1 MDFIINNYIWIIVI
15 SIILIM
21 ALIGYLA
28 EKTDFIHE
36 TKKKKIEHNEE
47 VKAKES
53 EESIEAPKSEIPTV
67 ALESPIHEMDATT
80 DALGFED
87 PFAMSS
93 DEVADTFTHKNK
105 AAKHKIIDLKYLS
118 INKNSFT
125 NYSINVL
132 YHKKKP

>member
-93 DEVADTFTHKNK
+93 AAAYKKRNSYAVAVCYISFFYCSVVHFKGV
-105 AAKHKIIDLKYLS
+105 KHA
-118 INKNSFT
+118 
-125 NYSINVL
+125 
-132 YHKKKP
+132 P

>member
-93 DEVADTFTHKNK
+93 DEVA
-105 AAKHKIIDLKYLS
+105 AQPLELS
-118 INKNSFT
+118 LIH
-125 NYSINVL
+125 I
-132 YHKKKP
+132 